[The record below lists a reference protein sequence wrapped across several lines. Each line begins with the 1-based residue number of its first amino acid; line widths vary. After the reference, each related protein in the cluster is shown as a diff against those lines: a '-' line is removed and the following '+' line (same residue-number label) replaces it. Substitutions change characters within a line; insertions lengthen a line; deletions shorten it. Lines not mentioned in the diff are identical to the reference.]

1 MDTFAT
7 LCHSRHASLLTS
19 ITMACLW
26 VFFASAH
33 VMGFLH
39 SGDWSYLLFCAA
51 ETLAALFFIVRT
63 APVSVSTDAGDWLL
77 AIGATFAPFL
87 LSPADMAIWP
97 GARYLLAI
105 GSLLQIAGLL
115 SLNRSFGLVAAQRE
129 IKTGGAYRV
138 IRHPLYASYL
148 ISLSGYLLA
157 NTSLA
162 NTVIYVA
169 TLAMM
174 VARLLR
180 EERFLSTDVRYRVYM
195 RQVKYRLLPFIF

>member
-1 MDTFAT
+1 MNTIAT
-7 LCHSRHASLLTS
+7 LCHSRGASLFTS

-26 VFFASAH
+26 AFFASAH

-51 ETLAALFFIVRT
+51 ETLAALFFIVRS

-97 GARYLLAI
+97 GARYLLAV

-129 IKTGGAYRV
+129 IKTGGVYRV

-157 NTSLA
+157 NTSSA
-162 NTVIYVA
+162 NTVTYVA
-169 TLAMM
+169 TMSMM

>member
-1 MDTFAT
+1 MNAIST
-7 LCHSRHASLLTS
+7 LRHSRHASLLGNAF
-19 ITMACLW
+19 MAGIW
-26 VFFASAH
+26 AVFAYAH
-33 VMGFLH
+33 VLAYLH
-39 SGDWSYLLFCAA
+39 TRDWSYLLFCMT
-51 ETLAALFFIVRT
+51 ETVSALFFLIRT
-63 APVSVSTDAGDWLL
+63 APDSVSTDMRDWLL
-77 AIGATFAPFL
+77 AIGATFAPFF

-97 GARYLLAI
+97 GARYLLAV

-129 IKTGGAYRV
+129 IKTGGVYRV
-138 IRHPLYASYL
+138 VRHPLYASYL

-157 NTSLA
+157 NTSPENA
-162 NTVIYVA
+162 VTYVA
-169 TLAMM
+169 TISML

>member
-1 MDTFAT
+1 METIAT
-7 LCHSRHASLLTS
+7 LFSSRRASLLTG
-19 ITMACLW
+19 IAMACLW
-26 VFFASAH
+26 SVFASAH
-33 VMGFLH
+33 VLAFLH
-39 SGDWSYLLFCAA
+39 GGDWSYLLFCAA
-51 ETLAALFFIVRT
+51 ETLAALFFIVRS

-87 LSPADMAIWP
+87 FAPSDMAIWP
-97 GARYLLAI
+97 GARYLLAV

-129 IKTGGAYRV
+129 IKTGGVYRV

-157 NTSLA
+157 NTSPA
-162 NTVIYVA
+162 NTAIYV
-169 TLAMM
+169 TTMTMM
-174 VARLLR
+174 VMRLLR

>member
-1 MDTFAT
+1 MDTLAT
-7 LCHSRHASLLTS
+7 FCHSRHASLCTS
-19 ITMACLW
+19 IAMACLW
-26 VFFASAH
+26 AFFASAH
-33 VMGFLH
+33 VVGFLH

-51 ETLAALFFIVRT
+51 ETLAALFFIVRS

-97 GARYLLAI
+97 GARYLLAV

-129 IKTGGAYRV
+129 IKTGGVYRV

-157 NTSLA
+157 NTSPT
-162 NTVIYVA
+162 NTVIYAA
-169 TLAMM
+169 TMSMM
-174 VARLLR
+174 VMRLLR

>member
-1 MDTFAT
+1 MHTLAT
-7 LCHSRHASLLTS
+7 LCHSRHASLFTS
-19 ITMACLW
+19 IAMACLW
-26 VFFASAH
+26 TFFASAH
-33 VMGFLH
+33 VVGYLQG
-39 SGDWSYLLFCAA
+39 GDWSYLLFCAA
-51 ETLAALFFIVRT
+51 ETLAALFFIVRS

-87 LSPADMAIWP
+87 LSPADIAIWP
-97 GARYLLAI
+97 GARYLLAL

-138 IRHPLYASYL
+138 VRHPLYASYL

-157 NTSLA
+157 NTSPV
-162 NTVIYVA
+162 NGVVYV
-169 TLAMM
+169 LAMLM
-174 VARLLR
+174 LVARLLR
-180 EERFLSTDVRYRVYM
+180 EERFLSSDVRYRVYM

>member
-1 MDTFAT
+1 MDTLAI
-7 LCHSRHASLLTS
+7 LCHSRRASLLTS
-19 ITMACLW
+19 IAMAGLW

-33 VMGFLH
+33 VVGYLH
-39 SGDWSYLLFCAA
+39 SGDWSYLLFCVA
-51 ETLAALFFIVRT
+51 ETLAALFFVVRS

-87 LSPADMAIWP
+87 LSPVDMAIWP

-129 IKTGGAYRV
+129 IKTGGTYRV
-138 IRHPLYASYL
+138 VRHPLYASYL

-157 NTSLA
+157 NTSPA
-162 NTVIYVA
+162 NAVTYVA
-169 TLAMM
+169 TIAMM

>member
-1 MDTFAT
+1 METIAT
-7 LCHSRHASLLTS
+7 LFSSRRASLLTG
-19 ITMACLW
+19 IAMACLW
-26 VFFASAH
+26 SVFASAH
-33 VMGFLH
+33 VLAFLH
-39 SGDWSYLLFCAA
+39 GGDWSYLLFCAA
-51 ETLAALFFIVRT
+51 ETLAALFFIVRS

-77 AIGATFAPFL
+77 AIGATFAPFFFAP
-87 LSPADMAIWP
+87 SDMTIWP

-115 SLNRSFGLVAAQRE
+115 SLNRSFGLVAAQRD

-138 IRHPLYASYL
+138 VRHPLYASYL

-157 NTSLA
+157 NTSPA
-162 NTVIYVA
+162 NAVTYFA
-169 TLAMM
+169 TIAMM

>member
-1 MDTFAT
+1 MHTLAT
-7 LCHSRHASLLTS
+7 LCHTRGASLLTS

-26 VFFASAH
+26 TFFAGAH
-33 VMGFLH
+33 VVGYLH
-39 SGDWSYLLFCAA
+39 SNDWSYLLFCAA
-51 ETLAALFFIVRT
+51 ETLAALFFIVRS

-77 AIGATFAPFL
+77 AIGATFAPFF

-97 GARYLLAI
+97 GARYLLAV

-129 IKTGGAYRV
+129 IKTGGVYRV

-162 NTVIYVA
+162 NTIIYVA
-169 TLAMM
+169 TMTMM
-174 VARLLR
+174 VMRLLR

>member
-1 MDTFAT
+1 MDTLAT

-19 ITMACLW
+19 IAMAGLW
-26 VFFASAH
+26 TFFASAH
-33 VMGFLH
+33 VVGFLH
-39 SGDWSYLLFCAA
+39 SGDWSYLLFCTA
-51 ETLAALFFIVRT
+51 ETIAALFFIVRS

-87 LSPADMAIWP
+87 LSPADMAVWP
-97 GARYLLAI
+97 GACYLLAI

-129 IKTGGAYRV
+129 IKTGGVYRV
-138 IRHPLYASYL
+138 VRHPLYASYL
-148 ISLSGYLLA
+148 ISLSGYLLT
-157 NTSLA
+157 NTSPA

-169 TLAMM
+169 TMSMM

-180 EERFLSTDVRYRVYM
+180 EERFLSADVRYRVYM

>member
-1 MDTFAT
+1 MDTLAT
-7 LCHSRHASLLTS
+7 LCHSRHASLFTS
-19 ITMACLW
+19 IAMACLW
-26 VFFASAH
+26 AFFASAH
-33 VMGFLH
+33 VVGYLH
-39 SGDWSYLLFCAA
+39 SGDWSYLLFCVA
-51 ETLAALFFIVRT
+51 ETLAALFFIVRS

-97 GARYLLAI
+97 GARYLLAV

-115 SLNRSFGLVAAQRE
+115 SLNRSFGLVAAQRD
-129 IKTGGAYRV
+129 IKTGGVYRV

-169 TLAMM
+169 TMTMM
-174 VARLLR
+174 VMRLLR

>member
-1 MDTFAT
+1 MDTIAT

-19 ITMACLW
+19 ITMAGLW

-33 VMGFLH
+33 VVGFLH
-39 SGDWSYLLFCAA
+39 SGDWSYVLFCAA
-51 ETLAALFFIVRT
+51 ETLAALFFIVRS

-77 AIGATFAPFL
+77 AIGTTFAPFL
-87 LSPADMAIWP
+87 LSPADLAIWP

-138 IRHPLYASYL
+138 VRHPLYASYL

-162 NTVIYVA
+162 NTVTYVA
-169 TLAMM
+169 TMAMM

>member
-1 MDTFAT
+1 MDTLAT
-7 LCHSRHASLLTS
+7 LCHSRRASLLTS
-19 ITMACLW
+19 IAMAGLW

-33 VMGFLH
+33 VVGYLH
-39 SGDWSYLLFCAA
+39 SDDWSYLLFCAA
-51 ETLAALFFIVRT
+51 ETLAALFFVVRS
-63 APVSVSTDAGDWLL
+63 APVSISTDAGDWLL

-138 IRHPLYASYL
+138 VRHPLYASYL

-157 NTSLA
+157 NTSPA
-162 NTVIYVA
+162 NAVTYFA
-169 TLAMM
+169 TISMM

>member
-1 MDTFAT
+1 MDTITALFS
-7 LCHSRHASLLTS
+7 SRRASLFTG
-19 ITMACLW
+19 IAMACLW
-26 VFFASAH
+26 GVFASAH
-33 VMGFLH
+33 VLAFLRG
-39 SGDWSYLLFCAA
+39 GDWSYLLFCAA
-51 ETLAALFFIVRT
+51 ETLAALFFIVRS

-77 AIGATFAPFL
+77 AIGATFAPFFFAPSDL
-87 LSPADMAIWP
+87 TIWP

-105 GSLLQIAGLL
+105 GSLLQMAGLL

-138 IRHPLYASYL
+138 VRHPLYASYL

-162 NTVIYVA
+162 NTVTYVA
-169 TLAMM
+169 TMAMM

>member
-1 MDTFAT
+1 MDTLAT
-7 LCHSRHASLLTS
+7 FCHSRHASLFTS
-19 ITMACLW
+19 IAMACLW
-26 VFFASAH
+26 TFFASAH
-33 VMGFLH
+33 VVGFLH

-51 ETLAALFFIVRT
+51 ETLAALFFIVRS

-97 GARYLLAI
+97 GARYLLAV

-129 IKTGGAYRV
+129 IKTGGVYRV

-162 NTVIYVA
+162 NTAIYVA
-169 TLAMM
+169 TMTMM
-174 VARLLR
+174 VMRLLR

>member
-1 MDTFAT
+1 METIAT
-7 LCHSRHASLLTS
+7 LFSSRRASLLTG
-19 ITMACLW
+19 IAMACLW
-26 VFFASAH
+26 SVFASAH
-33 VMGFLH
+33 VLAFLH
-39 SGDWSYLLFCAA
+39 GGDWSYLLFCAA
-51 ETLAALFFIVRT
+51 ETLAALFFIVRS

-77 AIGATFAPFL
+77 AIGATFAPFFFAP
-87 LSPADMAIWP
+87 SDMTIWP

-115 SLNRSFGLVAAQRE
+115 SLNRSFGLVAAQRD
-129 IKTGGAYRV
+129 IKTGGVYRV

-157 NTSLA
+157 NTSAA
-162 NTVIYVA
+162 NTVTYVA
-169 TLAMM
+169 TISML

-180 EERFLSTDVRYRVYM
+180 EERFLATDVRYRVYM

>member
-1 MDTFAT
+1 MDTLAT
-7 LCHSRHASLLTS
+7 FCHSRHASLLTS
-19 ITMACLW
+19 IAMACLW
-26 VFFASAH
+26 AFFASAH
-33 VMGFLH
+33 VVGFLH
-39 SGDWSYLLFCAA
+39 SGDWSYLLFCVA
-51 ETLAALFFIVRT
+51 ETLAALFFIVRS

-97 GARYLLAI
+97 GARYLLAV

-129 IKTGGAYRV
+129 IKTGGVYRV

-148 ISLSGYLLA
+148 ISLSGYLLS
-157 NTSLA
+157 NTSIA
-162 NTVIYVA
+162 NAIIYVA
-169 TLAMM
+169 TMSMM
-174 VARLLR
+174 VMRLLR

>member
-1 MDTFAT
+1 MNTIAT
-7 LCHSRHASLLTS
+7 LCQSRLASLFTS
-19 ITMACLW
+19 MSMACLW
-26 VFFASAH
+26 AFFASAH
-33 VMGFLH
+33 VVGYLH

-51 ETLAALFFIVRT
+51 ESLGALFFIVRS

-87 LSPADMAIWP
+87 LAPADVAIWP
-97 GARYLLAI
+97 GARYLLAV

-115 SLNRSFGLVAAQRE
+115 SLNRSFGRVAAQRE
-129 IKTGGAYRV
+129 IKTGGACRV

-162 NTVIYVA
+162 NTVTYVA
-169 TLAMM
+169 TIAMM
-174 VARLLR
+174 LARLLR